1 MKQLSIR
8 NLFWA
13 IGLLMTLPL
22 VAQVSHGGHPLPL
35 SALRSAESDW
45 LVEMPAFDLAE
56 QLRIDSLEATDLR
69 NGFRFAYKFLTDY
82 RPDNVGRWFTLPDG
96 TRVWRFG
103 IRSRGACSLNLLFTE
118 YELPEGAQLF
128 LYNADQTQVL
138 GAFNHLNNSEKA
150 ILPTALIEGESLIVE
165 YQEPAQA
172 AFHGRLAIGEVNHG
186 YRSLQSGEPGSPWS
200 SLSCIPSPLCYA
212 DSLGVGNP
220 IQRSV
225 VLLVINGN
233 LFCTGSLVNNSAQDG
248 TPYLL
253 TASHCLNDNFRLE
266 NPDYAEVAGTIVTF
280 FQYESPLCNPTL
292 MGTKELSM
300 ASAQFCAAN
309 EEHDLILLKLNELP
323 PIHYRPYLAGWD
335 RTRIDQGPYQCIQH
349 PQGGPKGL
357 AFELDT
363 ISYQTFEITEYP
375 FAAEAHLLVP
385 HWEVGCTA
393 GGSSGSPLFD
403 RHQRLIGA
411 LTGGHSS
418 CSSPT
423 NDYFYAI
430 SQVWDLGEPADRQ
443 LQDWLD
449 PAHRSERCDGLDP
462 YAEAPCQRL
471 SHVQESGQIDQ
482 VEVTCDADKLP
493 LFGNRE
499 SQEYAEA
506 YLSKGPGLLYGAYV
520 VTPNLGSQYPKLQ
533 VTIQVYAGPERPTEL
548 LYSQP
553 FQPAYQ
559 SYVKGTFQENPKS
572 LYAAQESFVAFDQP
586 IPVEGDFFI
595 SYRIDAAPEEL
606 PFAVYQL
613 PKGVATRNT
622 AWVRQAEEWIEAT
635 DYQPAG
641 FATSFYIDPV
651 WQYRSSVANE
661 PVEAPSPIQ
670 LIQDRSGQRIQIRL
684 PQEATDA
691 ELTLVTL
698 NGQVK
703 WRQPLPAGDSWI
715 STHALPTGLYLVEIR
730 YDRTRWRQKIH
741 L

>member
-1 MKQLSIR
+1 MRKIVLFCCFVT
-8 NLFWA
+8 LFWLA
-13 IGLLMTLPL
+13 LQ
-22 VAQVSHGGHPLPL
+22 AQVSHGGRPLPL
-35 SALRSAESDW
+35 SALRSAERDW
-45 LVEMPAFDLAE
+45 LVEMPAFDQAE
-56 QLRIDSLEATDLR
+56 QLRMDSLEATDLR

-82 RPDNVGRWFTLPDG
+82 RPDNAGIWFTLPDG

-165 YQEPAQA
+165 YQEPARA

-186 YRSLQSGEPGSPWS
+186 YRSLHSGEPGSPWS

-212 DSLGVGNP
+212 DSLGVGTP

-233 LFCTGSLVNNSAQDG
+233 LFCTGALVNNSAQDG

-253 TASHCLNDNFRLE
+253 TASHCLNDNFRLD

-280 FQYESPLCNPTL
+280 FQYESPLCNPTW

-300 ASAQFCAAN
+300 ASARFCAAN
-309 EEHDLILLKLNELP
+309 EEHDLMLLQLNEVP

-335 RTRIDQGPYQCIQH
+335 RTDIHQPPYQCIQH
-349 PQGGPKGL
+349 PQGGPKGV
-357 AFELDT
+357 AFEQDT
-363 ISYQTFEITEYP
+363 VRYQTFHISEYP
-375 FAAEAHLLVP
+375 FAAEAHLQVS

-411 LTGGHSS
+411 LTGGNST

-430 SQVWDLGEPADRQ
+430 SQVWDLGEPAERQ

-449 PAHRSERCDGLDP
+449 PANRSQRCDGLDP

-471 SHVQESGQIDQ
+471 SHVQESGQTDR
-482 VEVTCDADKLP
+482 VEVSCDEDKLP
-493 LFGNRE
+493 LFGNRQ
-499 SQEYAEA
+499 SREYAEA
-506 YLSKGPGLLYGAYV
+506 YRSEGPGLLYGAYL
-520 VTPNLGSQYPKLQ
+520 VTPNLGSQYRDLQ
-533 VTIQVYAGPERPTEL
+533 VTIKVYAGSGRPTEL
-548 LYSQP
+548 LHSQP
-553 FQPAYQ
+553 FQPVYQ
-559 SYVKGTFQENPKS
+559 YYKNGTFQESSKS

-586 IPVEGDFFI
+586 IAVEGDFFI
-595 SYRIDAAPEEL
+595 SYQIDSAPDGL

-622 AWVRQAEEWIEAT
+622 AWIRQADEWIEAT
-635 DYQPAG
+635 DYQPAR

-651 WQYRSSVANE
+651 WQYHTSVATE
-661 PVEAPSPIQ
+661 PVEAPSPVQ
-670 LIQDRSGQRIQIRL
+670 LIQDRSGKRLQIRL
-684 PQEATDA
+684 PQETADA
-691 ELTLVTL
+691 ELTIVTL
-698 NGQVK
+698 DGRTK
-703 WRQPLPAGDSWI
+703 LRQSLPAGDSWI
-715 STHALPTGLYLVEIR
+715 STHTLPTGLYLVEIR
-730 YDRTRWRQKIH
+730 CDEARLRQKIQ